1 MITKQFYTK
10 AEIAEKEA
18 RVEALIYLVHQLA
31 DIQEGYILDAMEILK
46 DVGDYRF
53 RIKQDI
59 DKIKHLAG
67 KLREEVWKRNKDNI
81 SAVVLFGE
89 ESESLKN
96 VIENFFFNLD
106 LNEMVPACTDTND
119 IYTQNP

>member
-31 DIQEGYILDAMEILK
+31 DIQEGYILDEMEILK

-81 SAVVLFGE
+81 PAVVLFGE
-89 ESESLKN
+89 ESESLRN
-96 VIENFFFNLD
+96 VIENFFFNID
-106 LNEMVPACTDTND
+106 LNEMVQACTDTND
-119 IYTQNP
+119 IYNQNP

>member
-1 MITKQFYTK
+1 MIPTKIYTK

-59 DKIKHLAG
+59 DKLKHLTG

-81 SAVVLFGE
+81 PAVVLFGE
-89 ESESLKN
+89 ESESLRN
-96 VIENFFFNLD
+96 VIENFFFSLD
-106 LNEMVPACTDTND
+106 LNEMIPACTDTND
-119 IYTQNP
+119 IYNQNQ